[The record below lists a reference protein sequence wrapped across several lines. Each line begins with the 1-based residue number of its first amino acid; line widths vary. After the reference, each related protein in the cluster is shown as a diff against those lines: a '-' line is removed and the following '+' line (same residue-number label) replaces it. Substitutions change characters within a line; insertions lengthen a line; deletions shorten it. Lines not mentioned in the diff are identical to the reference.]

1 MHTSEFHAEIPR
13 AQNRNYSYTKT
24 LANIVLTQ
32 TLKNSELKLIDFIT
46 KKEFQNAEHSL
57 ARKILRGNLL
67 KCGIIKRE
75 NFLRPEKPKLRN
87 LQGIVKLSKFE
98 KLSRK

>member
-1 MHTSEFHAEIPR
+1 MPKKGHFP
-13 AQNRNYSYTKT
+13 YSRT

-32 TLKNSELKLIDFIT
+32 TLKNSELKLIGFIT

-98 KLSRK
+98 ELSRK

>member
-13 AQNRNYSYTKT
+13 AQNRNYSYTNT

-32 TLKNSELKLIDFIT
+32 TLKNSELKLIYFIT

-57 ARKILRGNLL
+57 ARKILHGNLL

-75 NFLRPEKPKLRN
+75 NFLKLKKNKIAEFPINRE
-87 LQGIVKLSKFE
+87 I
-98 KLSRK
+98 

>member
-13 AQNRNYSYTKT
+13 VQNRNYSYTNT

-32 TLKNSELKLIDFIT
+32 TLKNSELKPIGFIT

-57 ARKILRGNLL
+57 ARKILRGNIL

-75 NFLRPEKPKLRN
+75 NFLKLKKN
-87 LQGIVKLSKFE
+87 KIAKFPINRE
-98 KLSRK
+98 I

>member
-1 MHTSEFHAEIPR
+1 MTGK
-13 AQNRNYSYTKT
+13 RNWPYTLP

-32 TLKNSELKLIDFIT
+32 TLKNSELKLIGFIT

-57 ARKILRGNLL
+57 ARKILRENLL

-75 NFLRPEKPKLRN
+75 NFLKLKKNKIAEFLINRE
-87 LQGIVKLSKFE
+87 I
-98 KLSRK
+98 

>member
-1 MHTSEFHAEIPR
+1 MHTSEFHAEIPH

-32 TLKNSELKLIDFIT
+32 TLKNSELKLIGFIT

-57 ARKILRGNLL
+57 ARKILRENLL

-75 NFLRPEKPKLRN
+75 NFLKLEKPKLQN
-87 LQGIVKLSKFE
+87 FQGIVKLSKF
-98 KLSRK
+98 

>member
-1 MHTSEFHAEIPR
+1 MHTSEFHSEIPR
-13 AQNRNYSYTKT
+13 AQNRNYSYTNT

-32 TLKNSELKLIDFIT
+32 TLKNSELKLIGFIT

-57 ARKILRGNLL
+57 ARKILRENLL

-75 NFLRPEKPKLRN
+75 NFLKLKKNKIAEFPINRE
-87 LQGIVKLSKFE
+87 I
-98 KLSRK
+98 

>member
-13 AQNRNYSYTKT
+13 AQNRNYSYTNT

-32 TLKNSELKLIDFIT
+32 TLKNSELKPIGFIT

-57 ARKILRGNLL
+57 ARKILRGNIL

-75 NFLRPEKPKLRN
+75 NFLKLKKN
-87 LQGIVKLSKFE
+87 KIAKFPINRE
-98 KLSRK
+98 I